1 MKQSRIMIL
10 LHLRRII
17 YAIKLRSHSRPG
29 LSYYFVVVGCERV
42 DPDGRRPRLALVVE
56 GEVGGELAVGHAG
69 RVDQQT
75 VEDVQVGR
83 VALRAVDCRL
93 GSGGEGALHL
103 SGRWVRLQR
112 NEDVGAAEGGLP
124 CRRIR
129 LGVESGSAWMLQL
142 MLSE

>member
-1 MKQSRIMIL
+1 MIL

-93 GSGGEGALHL
+93 GSGGEGALHEAL
-103 SGRWVRLQR
+103 HLGGVGEGEGGVRLQR
-112 NEDVGAAEGGLP
+112 NEDVVRVDA
-124 CRRIR
+124 RRTHLR
-129 LGVESGSAWMLQL
+129 QGRSP
-142 MLSE
+142 